1 MSYVNPQQIVDTQ
14 SAQHLANL
22 QQTITSTFANVAANY
37 AAQKKQEQAEIKKR
51 QEENAKIIK
60 GNQGEEDLIRYN
72 YQKYR
77 ADNPELNLPE
87 VLPAFIDEYSNIKN
101 ALDLG
106 TITDPKEQARLRSEL
121 AKLKTLPEQI
131 VNGIKAFSELGVTYK
146 DTYGKMNTQ
155 GGIDTTQTDP
165 KALKAVNIFLNN
177 TPGTRNI
184 DISRD
189 KNGNLNVDYI
199 IQETDEKGNPTGEP
213 TRYPQA
219 YFRDLLAG
227 KIEGSIV
234 IVPDKTKTLEETD
247 KLISTKDP
255 LTGKNQY
262 NKNFLVTKRIDRGS
276 YIDTVEVVDVNRVKA
291 QVFNSLSADINA
303 MKPVDLAA
311 YYNNILDPSGK
322 EKISAKDLLDE
333 EKGAELRRRAT
344 ELYVDRY
351 AKRFD
356 SYENSIAKTQ
366 KPQPE
371 KPKGLTETE
380 KTKISNV
387 EDAKLIASKIRRDDR
402 LKFDYNSILELAS
415 NYGLDAE
422 RGGSEEEIE
431 KGSYSEIIIKGDGGK
446 KISILKSDT
455 PDEIAKKIIR
465 AISPKLGENAL
476 EQAFKELGKLNPL
489 EGITPIQN
497 WTSKSG
503 FTKG

>member
-371 KPKGLTETE
+371 KPKGLTVSE
-380 KTKISNV
+380 KKDISNI
-387 EDAKLIASKIRRDDR
+387 ENAKIIANDIKRDPR
-402 LKFDYNSILELAS
+402 LKFDYESLSNLAS
-415 NYGLDAE
+415 EYNLSVFESGTKEQIEDNSF
-422 RGGSEEEIE
+422 SEIVI
-431 KGSYSEIIIKGDGGK
+431 KGSGGVQAT
-446 KISILKSDT
+446 ILKTDT
-455 PDEIAKKIIR
+455 PDDIARKIIR
-465 AISPKLGENAL
+465 AAVPKLGEKNY
-476 EQAFKELGKLNPL
+476 KEVFEEIGKL
-489 EGITPIQN
+489 
-497 WTSKSG
+497 KSG
-503 FTKG
+503 EGVYKSIPKGIESRFE

>member
-371 KPKGLTETE
+371 KPKGLTVSE
-380 KTKISNV
+380 KKDISNI
-387 EDAKLIASKIRRDDR
+387 ENAKIIANDIKRDPR
-402 LKFDYNSILELAS
+402 LKFDYESLSNLAS
-415 NYGLDAE
+415 EYNLSVFESGTEKQIEDNSF
-422 RGGSEEEIE
+422 SEIVI
-431 KGSYSEIIIKGDGGK
+431 KGSGGVQAT
-446 KISILKSDT
+446 ILKTDT
-455 PDEIAKKIIR
+455 PDDIARKIIR
-465 AISPKLGENAL
+465 AAVPKLGEKNY
-476 EQAFKELGKLNPL
+476 KEVFEEIGKL
-489 EGITPIQN
+489 
-497 WTSKSG
+497 KSG
-503 FTKG
+503 EGVYKYIPKGIENFFE

>member
-371 KPKGLTETE
+371 KPKGLTVSE
-380 KTKISNV
+380 KKDISNI
-387 EDAKLIASKIRRDDR
+387 ENAKIIANDIKRDPR
-402 LKFDYNSILELAS
+402 LKFDYESLSDLATEYNLSVFESGTEKQIEDNSF
-415 NYGLDAE
+415 
-422 RGGSEEEIE
+422 SEIVI
-431 KGSYSEIIIKGDGGK
+431 KGSGGVQAT
-446 KISILKSDT
+446 ILKTDT
-455 PDEIAKKIIR
+455 PDDIARKIIR
-465 AISPKLGENAL
+465 VAVPKLGEKNY
-476 EQAFKELGKLNPL
+476 KEVFREIGKLKLGEGVNLIPTGL
-489 EGITPIQN
+489 E
-497 WTSKSG
+497 SFFK
-503 FTKG
+503 

>member
-14 SAQHLANL
+14 SSQHLANL

-60 GNQGEEDLIRYN
+60 GNQDEEDLIRYD
-72 YQKYR
+72 YQKYK

-199 IQETDEKGNPTGEP
+199 IQETDEKGNPIGES

-227 KIEGSIV
+227 KIQGSIV
-234 IVPDKTKTLEETD
+234 IVPDKTKTLENTD
-247 KLISTKDP
+247 ELISTKDP
-255 LTGKNQY
+255 LTDKKQY
-262 NKNFLVTKRIDRGS
+262 NKNFLTTKTIDRGS
-276 YIDTVEVVDVNRVKA
+276 YIDTVEVVDVNKVKA
-291 QVFNSLSADINA
+291 RVFNFLSSDINT
-303 MKPVDLAA
+303 MDPSDLVA
-311 YYNNILDPSGK
+311 YYNNVLDPNG
-322 EKISAKDLLDE
+322 EKISVKDFKDE
-333 EKGAELRRRAT
+333 KIGDELKRRAT

-351 AKRFD
+351 TKRFD
-356 SYENSIAKTQ
+356 SYENSIARTQ
-366 KPQPE
+366 KLQPE
-371 KPKGLTETE
+371 KPKGLTVSE

-387 EDAKLIASKIRRDDR
+387 EDAKLVASKIRRDDR

-415 NYGLDAE
+415 NYGLDAAK
-422 RGGSEEEIE
+422 GGSEEEIE

-446 KISILKSDT
+446 KIAILKSDT

-465 AISPKLGENAL
+465 AKSPKLGENAL
-476 EQAFKELGKLNPL
+476 EEAFKELSKLNPL
-489 EGITPIQN
+489 EGVTPI
-497 WTSKSG
+497 SSG
-503 FTKG
+503 LESRFE

>member
-356 SYENSIAKTQ
+356 SYENSIARTQ
-366 KPQPE
+366 KLQPE
-371 KPKGLTETE
+371 KPKGLTVSE
-380 KTKISNV
+380 KKDISNI
-387 EDAKLIASKIRRDDR
+387 ENAKIIANDIKRDPR
-402 LKFDYNSILELAS
+402 LKFDYESLSNLAS
-415 NYGLDAE
+415 EYNLSVFESGTKEQIEDNSF
-422 RGGSEEEIE
+422 SEIVI
-431 KGSYSEIIIKGDGGK
+431 KGSGGVQAT
-446 KISILKSDT
+446 ILKTDT
-455 PDEIAKKIIR
+455 PDDIARKIIR
-465 AISPKLGENAL
+465 AAVPKLGEKNY
-476 EQAFKELGKLNPL
+476 KEVFEEIGKL
-489 EGITPIQN
+489 
-497 WTSKSG
+497 KSG
-503 FTKG
+503 EGVYKYIPKGIENFFE

>member
-1 MSYVNPQQIVDTQ
+1 MSYTNPQQIVDTQ

-37 AAQKKQEQAEIKKR
+37 ATQKKQEQAEIKKR

-177 TPGTRNI
+177 TPGTRKI

-227 KIEGSIV
+227 KIQGSIV
-234 IVPDKTKTLEETD
+234 IVPDKTKTLE
-247 KLISTKDP
+247 KLI
-255 LTGKNQY
+255 N
-262 NKNFLVTKRIDRGS
+262 
-276 YIDTVEVVDVNRVKA
+276 
-291 QVFNSLSADINA
+291 
-303 MKPVDLAA
+303 
-311 YYNNILDPSGK
+311 
-322 EKISAKDLLDE
+322 
-333 EKGAELRRRAT
+333 
-344 ELYVDRY
+344 
-351 AKRFD
+351 
-356 SYENSIAKTQ
+356 
-366 KPQPE
+366 
-371 KPKGLTETE
+371 
-380 KTKISNV
+380 
-387 EDAKLIASKIRRDDR
+387 
-402 LKFDYNSILELAS
+402 
-415 NYGLDAE
+415 
-422 RGGSEEEIE
+422 
-431 KGSYSEIIIKGDGGK
+431 
-446 KISILKSDT
+446 
-455 PDEIAKKIIR
+455 
-465 AISPKLGENAL
+465 
-476 EQAFKELGKLNPL
+476 
-489 EGITPIQN
+489 
-497 WTSKSG
+497 
-503 FTKG
+503 

>member
-371 KPKGLTETE
+371 KPKGLTVSE
-380 KTKISNV
+380 KKDISNI
-387 EDAKLIASKIRRDDR
+387 ENAKIIANDIKRDPR
-402 LKFDYNSILELAS
+402 LKFDYESLSNLAS
-415 NYGLDAE
+415 EYNLSVFESGTKEQIEDNSF
-422 RGGSEEEIE
+422 SEIVI
-431 KGSYSEIIIKGDGGK
+431 KGSGGVQAT
-446 KISILKSDT
+446 ILKTDT
-455 PDEIAKKIIR
+455 PDDIARKIIR
-465 AISPKLGENAL
+465 AAVPKLGEKNY
-476 EQAFKELGKLNPL
+476 KEVFEEIGKL
-489 EGITPIQN
+489 
-497 WTSKSG
+497 KSG
-503 FTKG
+503 EGVYKYIPKGIENFFE

>member
-1 MSYVNPQQIVDTQ
+1 MSYTNPQQIVDTQ
-14 SAQHLANL
+14 SAQYLANL
-22 QQTITSTFANVAANY
+22 QQTITGTFANVAANY
-37 AAQKKQEQAEIKKR
+37 AEQKKQEQAEIKRR

-60 GNQGEEDLIRYN
+60 GNQDEEDLINYN
-72 YQKYR
+72 YQKYK

-87 VLPAFIDEYSNIKN
+87 VLPAFIDEYSDIKN

-106 TITDPKEQARLRSEL
+106 TITDPKEQARLRNEL

-131 VNGIKAFSELGVTYK
+131 VNGIKAFSELAATYK
-146 DTYGKMNTQ
+146 ETYGKMNTQ
-155 GGIDTTQTDP
+155 GGIDATQTDP

-177 TPGTRNI
+177 TPGTRKI
-184 DISRD
+184 DVSRD
-189 KNGNLNVDYI
+189 KNGSLNVDYI

-276 YIDTVEVVDVNRVKA
+276 YIDTVEVVDINKVKA

-311 YYNNILDPSGK
+311 YYNNMLDPSGK

-344 ELYVDRY
+344 DLYIDRY

-366 KPQPE
+366 KPSPQKPSSAQNKQLQKQEIEQEGVNLYE
-371 KPKGLTETE
+371 KYKQDPVGTYEMLTGVAPFYNKET
-380 KTKISNV
+380 NV
-387 EDAKLIASKIRRDDR
+387 ITIKAREGDDKNPDEYIKYDMSK
-402 LKFDYNSILELAS
+402 S
-415 NYGLDAE
+415 AE
-422 RGGSEEEIE
+422 RNRFYKRLLEETQNA
-431 KGSYSEIIIKGDGGK
+431 KGSSEYARLLRSSYENTLMEGTK
-446 KISILKSDT
+446 K
-455 PDEIAKKIIR
+455 
-465 AISPKLGENAL
+465 
-476 EQAFKELGKLNPL
+476 KLNKKKQ
-489 EGITPIQN
+489 EGVAEGDALFN
-497 WTSKSG
+497 NE
-503 FTKG
+503 

>member
-60 GNQGEEDLIRYN
+60 GNQDEEDLIRYD
-72 YQKYR
+72 YQKYK

-177 TPGTRNI
+177 TPGTRKI

-227 KIEGSIV
+227 KIQGSIV
-234 IVPDKTKTLEETD
+234 IVPDKTKTLENTD
-247 KLISTKDP
+247 ELISTKDP
-255 LTGKNQY
+255 LTDKKQY
-262 NKNFLVTKRIDRGS
+262 NKNFLTTKTIDRGS
-276 YIDTVEVVDVNRVKA
+276 YIDTVEVVDVNKVKA
-291 QVFNSLSADINA
+291 RVFNFLSSDINT
-303 MKPVDLAA
+303 MDPSDLVA
-311 YYNNILDPSGK
+311 YYNNVLDPNG
-322 EKISAKDLLDE
+322 EKISVKDFKDE
-333 EKGAELRRRAT
+333 KIGNELKRRAT

-366 KPQPE
+366 KPSPQEPTAAQKKEIQKQEIKQEGVNLYEKYKQDPIGTYERLTGVQPSYNRE
-371 KPKGLTETE
+371 TNIITIKVKEGDDENPAEYIKYKMNNSAERNRFYMRLLEETNNAKGSTEYARLLR
-380 KTKISNV
+380 SSF
-387 EDAKLIASKIRRDDR
+387 EDAFMEGTRKRIA
-402 LKFDYNSILELAS
+402 A
-415 NYGLDAE
+415 GDA
-422 RGGSEEEIE
+422 
-431 KGSYSEIIIKGDGGK
+431 IINK
-446 KISILKSDT
+446 
-455 PDEIAKKIIR
+455 
-465 AISPKLGENAL
+465 
-476 EQAFKELGKLNPL
+476 
-489 EGITPIQN
+489 
-497 WTSKSG
+497 
-503 FTKG
+503 